1 MTFVNNVF
9 HRRKNP
15 FKNVIYPSSI
25 MKTSVKD
32 KCIAQL
38 GNTEVPK
45 RIGKHS
51 PVDAYQFF
59 HGSSDPQWLSN

>member
-1 MTFVNNVF
+1 
-9 HRRKNP
+9 
-15 FKNVIYPSSI
+15 

-59 HGSSDPQWLSN
+59 HGSSDPQ